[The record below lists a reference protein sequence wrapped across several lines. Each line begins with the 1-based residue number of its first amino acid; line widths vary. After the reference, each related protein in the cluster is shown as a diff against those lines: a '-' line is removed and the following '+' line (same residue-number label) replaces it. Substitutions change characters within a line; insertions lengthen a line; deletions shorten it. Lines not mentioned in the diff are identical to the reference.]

1 MRRALPSALQAASY
15 SSRDMTNGISFGQ
28 NGAKQPHFIR
38 IDTMN
43 RHRTAI
49 AWLACLTTNAL
60 QHSARRRTI
69 RRSNDE
75 ELSIDEL
82 ERRERALSEDEG
94 IWMDTFHPPDVRECA
109 RYRWTQ
115 DATHVKVEV
124 PLPRRPSETDVAL
137 VVGETSF
144 DLSVVNADVTIRGQ
158 ISGEANP
165 GRCGW
170 DLWEEGDGL
179 TVRVA
184 KRGDEDWDAF
194 LVDEVPAPT
203 ASYKGVCEATGAS
216 YEQTSSEMRIELKL
230 PDHVEARDVHVN
242 VSGDAWCVDAGAWS
256 VGGALPGTIRV
267 DDTAWLVDDGVVFMT
282 LTKRAGTWWPGLTR

>member
-1 MRRALPSALQAASY
+1 
-15 SSRDMTNGISFGQ
+15 
-28 NGAKQPHFIR
+28 
-38 IDTMN
+38 MN

-49 AWLACLTTNAL
+49 AWLLTTTTAL
-60 QHSARRRTI
+60 QHPPRRRCARTV

-82 ERRERALSEDEG
+82 ERRERALANDDG
-94 IWMDTFHPPDVRECA
+94 ISMDTFHPPDVVECA

-124 PLPRRPSETDVAL
+124 PLPNRPSQTDVAL
-137 VVGETSF
+137 VVGEASF

-158 ISGEANP
+158 LSGEANP

-184 KRGDEDWDAF
+184 KRGNGDWDAF

-203 ASYKGVCEATGAS
+203 ASYRGICEVTGAF
-216 YEQTSSEMRIELKL
+216 YEQTATEVRIEVAL
-230 PDHVEARDVHVN
+230 PDHVEARDVNVD
-242 VSGDAWCVDAGAWS
+242 VSGDAWSVEAGAWS
-256 VGGALPGTIRV
+256 VGGALPGAVRA
-267 DDTAWLVDDGVVFMT
+267 DDTAWLVDDGLVFIT
-282 LTKRAGTWWPGLTR
+282 LTKRGAGTWWPGLTA

>member
-1 MRRALPSALQAASY
+1 
-15 SSRDMTNGISFGQ
+15 
-28 NGAKQPHFIR
+28 
-38 IDTMN
+38 MN

-49 AWLACLTTNAL
+49 AWLLTTTSAL
-60 QHSARRRTI
+60 QPSPRRRCARTI

-82 ERRERALSEDEG
+82 ERRERALSDDDG
-94 IWMDTFHPPDVRECA
+94 IWMDAFHPPDIHECA

-158 ISGEANP
+158 LSGEANP

-179 TVRVA
+179 IVRVA
-184 KRGDEDWDAF
+184 KRGDEDWDTF

-203 ASYKGVCEATGAS
+203 ASYRGVCEATGAY
-216 YEQTSSEMRIELKL
+216 YEQTSTEMRIEVAL
-230 PDHVEARDVHVN
+230 PDHVEARDVNVN
-242 VSGDAWCVDAGAWS
+242 ASGDTWRVDAGAWS
-256 VGGALPGTIRV
+256 VGGGLMGAVRA
-267 DDTAWLVDDGVVFMT
+267 DDTAWLVDDGVLYLT
-282 LTKRAGTWWPGLTR
+282 LTKRPAGTWWPGLTR

>member
-1 MRRALPSALQAASY
+1 MRY
-15 SSRDMTNGISFGQ
+15 S
-28 NGAKQPHFIR
+28 PVV
-38 IDTMN
+38 
-43 RHRTAI
+43 
-49 AWLACLTTNAL
+49 LLLTTNAL
-60 QHSARRRTI
+60 QHSARRPCARTI
-69 RRSNDE
+69 RRSNAE

-82 ERRERALSEDEG
+82 ERRERALSNDDDG
-94 IWMDTFHPPDVRECA
+94 IWMDFHHPREPAVVECA

-115 DATHVKVEV
+115 DNTFVRVEV

-144 DLSVVNADVTIRGQ
+144 DLSVVNADLVIRGPL
-158 ISGEANP
+158 SGEANP

-184 KRGDEDWDAF
+184 KRDDVEWDAF
-194 LVDEVPAPT
+194 LVDEVMAPT

-230 PDHVEARDVHVN
+230 PDHVEARDVN
-242 VSGDAWCVDAGAWS
+242 VAVAGDVWSVDAGAWS
-256 VGGALPGTIRV
+256 VGGALPGTVRA
-267 DDTAWLVDDGVVFMT
+267 DDTAWVIDEGILYLT
-282 LTKRAGTWWPGLTR
+282 LTKRAAGTWWPRLTA

>member
-1 MRRALPSALQAASY
+1 MRRALPSALHAASGLR
-15 SSRDMTNGISFGQ
+15 RDERQ
-28 NGAKQPHFIR
+28 LALAKKRAEQLHFIR

-49 AWLACLTTNAL
+49 AWLLTANAL

-82 ERRERALSEDEG
+82 ERRERALSNGDDG
-94 IWMDTFHPPDVRECA
+94 IYHPREPAVRECA

-124 PLPRRPSETDVAL
+124 PLPSRPSQTDVAL

-144 DLSVVNADVTIRGQ
+144 DLSVVNADLVIRGQ
-158 ISGEANP
+158 VSGEANP

-203 ASYKGVCEATGAS
+203 ASYKGVCEVTGAF
-216 YEQTSSEMRIELKL
+216 YEQTATEVRIEVAL
-230 PDHVEARDVHVN
+230 PDHVEARDVNVD
-242 VSGDAWCVDAGAWS
+242 VSGDAWSVEAGAWS
-256 VGGALPGTIRV
+256 VGGALPGAVRA
-267 DDTAWLVDDGVVFMT
+267 DDTAWLVDDGLVFIT
-282 LTKRAGTWWPGLTR
+282 LTKRAAGTWWPGLTA

>member
-1 MRRALPSALQAASY
+1 MLRCSPALAL
-15 SSRDMTNGISFGQ
+15 
-28 NGAKQPHFIR
+28 
-38 IDTMN
+38 
-43 RHRTAI
+43 
-49 AWLACLTTNAL
+49 LLTTNAL
-60 QHSARRRTI
+60 QPSPRRRCARTI

-82 ERRERALSEDEG
+82 ERKERALLAENMS
-94 IWMDTFHPPDVRECA
+94 WMDANKELNTNAVVECA

-115 DATHVKVEV
+115 DATYVKVEV

-144 DLSVVNADVTIRGQ
+144 DLSVVNADLVIRGQ
-158 ISGEANP
+158 VSGEAVP

-203 ASYKGVCEATGAS
+203 ASYRGVCETTGAS
-216 YEQTSSEMRIELKL
+216 YEQTSTEMRIDVAL
-230 PDHVEARDVHVN
+230 PNGIEARDVDVV
-242 VSGDAWCVDAGAWS
+242 VSGGAWRVNAGAWS
-256 VGGALPGTIRV
+256 VGGSLPGTIRV
-267 DDTAWLVDDGVVFMT
+267 DDTAWVVDEGVVFMT
-282 LTKRAGTWWPGLTR
+282 LTKRAARTWWPGLTR

>member
-1 MRRALPSALQAASY
+1 MLRCSPALAL
-15 SSRDMTNGISFGQ
+15 
-28 NGAKQPHFIR
+28 
-38 IDTMN
+38 
-43 RHRTAI
+43 
-49 AWLACLTTNAL
+49 LLTTNAL
-60 QHSARRRTI
+60 QPSPRRRTG
-69 RRSNDE
+69 RRSHDE

-115 DATHVKVEV
+115 DATFVRVDV

-144 DLSVVNADVTIRGQ
+144 DLSVVNADLVIRGQ
-158 ISGEANP
+158 VSGEAVP

-184 KRGDEDWDAF
+184 KRGNEDWDAF

-203 ASYKGVCEATGAS
+203 ASYKGVCEVTGAS
-216 YEQTSSEMRIELKL
+216 YEDRHLRIE
-230 PDHVEARDVHVN
+230 V
-242 VSGDAWCVDAGAWS
+242 
-256 VGGALPGTIRV
+256 ALPN
-267 DDTAWLVDDGVVFMT
+267 
-282 LTKRAGTWWPGLTR
+282 

>member
-1 MRRALPSALQAASY
+1 
-15 SSRDMTNGISFGQ
+15 MTNGISFGQ
-28 NGAKQPHFIR
+28 NGAQQPHFTC

-43 RHRTAI
+43 RHRTAF
-49 AWLACLTTNAL
+49 AFLLTTTAL
-60 QHSARRRTI
+60 QHSARRRCSRTV
-69 RRSNDE
+69 RRSDE

-82 ERRERALSEDEG
+82 ERKERALLAENMS
-94 IWMDTFHPPDVRECA
+94 WMDANKELNTNAVVECA

-115 DATHVKVEV
+115 DATYVKVEV

-144 DLSVVNADVTIRGQ
+144 DLSVVNADLVIRGQ
-158 ISGEANP
+158 LSGEATP

-216 YEQTSSEMRIELKL
+216 YEQTSTEMRIDVAL
-230 PDHVEARDVHVN
+230 PKGIEARDVDVV
-242 VSGDAWCVDAGAWS
+242 VSGGAWAVNAGAWS
-256 VGGALPGTIRV
+256 LGGALLGDVKV
-267 DDTAWLVDDGVVFMT
+267 DDTAWLVDDGVVFIT

>member
-1 MRRALPSALQAASY
+1 MAC
-15 SSRDMTNGISFGQ
+15 
-28 NGAKQPHFIR
+28 
-38 IDTMN
+38 
-43 RHRTAI
+43 
-49 AWLACLTTNAL
+49 LACLTTNAL

-75 ELSIDEL
+75 EFSIDEL
-82 ERRERALSEDEG
+82 ERRERALSDNDG
-94 IWMDTFHPPDVRECA
+94 MDYFHPPDIHECA
-109 RYRWTQ
+109 RYRWSQ

-124 PLPRRPSETDVAL
+124 PLPNRPSQTDVAL

-158 ISGEANP
+158 LAGEANP

-170 DLWEEGDGL
+170 DLFEDGGDGL
-179 TVRVA
+179 IVRVA
-184 KRGDEDWDAF
+184 KRGNEDWDAF

-216 YEQTSSEMRIELKL
+216 YEQTSTEMRIEVAL
-230 PDHVEARDVHVN
+230 PDHVEARNVN
-242 VSGDAWCVDAGAWS
+242 VAVAGGAWSVTAGAWS
-256 VGGALPGTIRV
+256 VGGALPGAVRA
-267 DDTAWLVDDGVVFMT
+267 DDTAWVVDEGVLYIT

>member
-1 MRRALPSALQAASY
+1 MLRCSPALAL
-15 SSRDMTNGISFGQ
+15 
-28 NGAKQPHFIR
+28 
-38 IDTMN
+38 
-43 RHRTAI
+43 
-49 AWLACLTTNAL
+49 LLTTNAL
-60 QHSARRRTI
+60 QHSARRRCARARTV

-82 ERRERALSEDEG
+82 ERKERALLAENMS
-94 IWMDTFHPPDVRECA
+94 WMDANKELNTNAVVECA

-115 DATHVKVEV
+115 DATYVKVEV

-144 DLSVVNADVTIRGQ
+144 DLSVVNADLVIRGQ
-158 ISGEANP
+158 VSGEANP

-184 KRGDEDWDAF
+184 KRGNEDWDAF

-216 YEQTSSEMRIELKL
+216 YEQTSTEMRIEVAL
-230 PDHVEARDVHVN
+230 PDHVEARDVN
-242 VSGDAWCVDAGAWS
+242 VAVAGDAWSVTAGAWS
-256 VGGALPGTIRV
+256 LGGELMGAVRV
-267 DDTAWLVDDGVVFMT
+267 DDTAWVLDEGVLYIT

>member
-1 MRRALPSALQAASY
+1 MRY
-15 SSRDMTNGISFGQ
+15 SPVVLLI
-28 NGAKQPHFIR
+28 
-38 IDTMN
+38 
-43 RHRTAI
+43 
-49 AWLACLTTNAL
+49 TTNAL
-60 QHSARRRTI
+60 QHSPRRRCPRTI

-82 ERRERALSEDEG
+82 ERRERALLAANEISSHA
-94 IWMDTFHPPDVRECA
+94 IHPSGVECA

-115 DATHVKVEV
+115 DNNFVRVEV

-158 ISGEANP
+158 LAGEANP

-170 DLWEEGDGL
+170 DLFEEGDGL
-179 TVRVA
+179 IVRVA
-184 KRGDEDWDAF
+184 KRGNDDWDTF

-203 ASYKGVCEATGAS
+203 ASYRGVCEATGAS
-216 YEQTSSEMRIELKL
+216 YEQTSTEMRIEVAL
-230 PDHVEARDVHVN
+230 PDHVEARDVNVAVAGGAWAVN
-242 VSGDAWCVDAGAWS
+242 AGAWS

-267 DDTAWLVDDGVVFMT
+267 DDTAWLVDDGLVFIT
-282 LTKRAGTWWPGLTR
+282 LTKRAAGTWWPGLTA

>member
-1 MRRALPSALQAASY
+1 
-15 SSRDMTNGISFGQ
+15 
-28 NGAKQPHFIR
+28 
-38 IDTMN
+38 MN

-49 AWLACLTTNAL
+49 AWLLTTTSAL
-60 QHSARRRTI
+60 QHSPRRRARTV

-82 ERRERALSEDEG
+82 ERKERTLLAENMS
-94 IWMDTFHPPDVRECA
+94 WMDANKELNTNAVVECA

-115 DATHVKVEV
+115 DATYVKVEV

-144 DLSVVNADVTIRGQ
+144 DLSVVNADLVIRGQ
-158 ISGEANP
+158 VSGEANP

-216 YEQTSSEMRIELKL
+216 YEQTSTEMRIELKL
-230 PDHVEARDVHVN
+230 PDHVEARDVN
-242 VSGDAWCVDAGAWS
+242 VAVAGDVWSVDAGAWS

-267 DDTAWLVDDGVVFMT
+267 DDTAWLVDDGVVYLT
-282 LTKRAGTWWPGLTR
+282 LTKRAAGAWWPGLTR

>member
-1 MRRALPSALQAASY
+1 ML
-15 SSRDMTNGISFGQ
+15 
-28 NGAKQPHFIR
+28 
-38 IDTMN
+38 
-43 RHRTAI
+43 
-49 AWLACLTTNAL
+49 WTTTAL
-60 QHSARRRTI
+60 QHSARRHCSRTI

-82 ERRERALSEDEG
+82 ERRERALANDDG
-94 IWMDTFHPPDVRECA
+94 IWMDTFHPPDVNECA

-115 DATHVKVEV
+115 DATYVKVEV

-144 DLSVVNADVTIRGQ
+144 DLSVVNADLVIRGQ
-158 ISGEANP
+158 VSGEANP

-194 LVDEVPAPT
+194 LVDEVNEPT
-203 ASYKGVCEATGAS
+203 ASYKGVCEVTGAS
-216 YEQTSSEMRIELKL
+216 YEQTSTEMRIEIKL
-230 PDHVEARDVHVN
+230 PDDVEARDVDVV
-242 VSGDAWCVDAGAWS
+242 VSGGAWAVTAGAWS

-267 DDTAWLVDDGVVFMT
+267 DDTAWLVDDGVVYLT
-282 LTKRAGTWWPGLTR
+282 LTKRAAGDWWPGLTTR

>member
-1 MRRALPSALQAASY
+1 M
-15 SSRDMTNGISFGQ
+15 
-28 NGAKQPHFIR
+28 
-38 IDTMN
+38 
-43 RHRTAI
+43 
-49 AWLACLTTNAL
+49 ACLGCLTANAL
-60 QHSARRRTI
+60 QHSTRRRCTI

-82 ERRERALSEDEG
+82 ERRERALLADDDISTA
-94 IWMDTFHPPDVRECA
+94 MKPDAVVECA

-115 DATHVKVEV
+115 DATFVRVDV

-144 DLSVVNADVTIRGQ
+144 DLSVVNADLVIRGQ
-158 ISGEANP
+158 VSGEANP

-184 KRGDEDWDAF
+184 KRGDADWDAF
-194 LVDEVPAPT
+194 LVDEVPTPT
-203 ASYKGVCEATGAS
+203 VSYKGVCEVTGAS
-216 YEQTSSEMRIELKL
+216 YEQTSTEMRIEIIL

-242 VSGDAWCVDAGAWS
+242 VSGDAWRVDAGAWS
-256 VGGALPGTIRV
+256 VGGALMGAVRA
-267 DDTAWLVDDGVVFMT
+267 DDTAWVVDEGVLYIT
-282 LTKRAGTWWPGLTR
+282 LTKRAAAGAWWPGLTA

>member
-1 MRRALPSALQAASY
+1 MLRCSPALAL
-15 SSRDMTNGISFGQ
+15 
-28 NGAKQPHFIR
+28 
-38 IDTMN
+38 
-43 RHRTAI
+43 
-49 AWLACLTTNAL
+49 LLTTNAL
-60 QHSARRRTI
+60 QPSPRRRCARTI

-82 ERRERALSEDEG
+82 ERKERALLAENMS
-94 IWMDTFHPPDVRECA
+94 WMDANKELNTNAVVECA

-115 DATHVKVEV
+115 DATYVKVEV

-144 DLSVVNADVTIRGQ
+144 DLSVVNADLVIRGQ
-158 ISGEANP
+158 LSGEANP

-184 KRGDEDWDAF
+184 KRGDGDWDDF

-203 ASYKGVCEATGAS
+203 ASYKGVCEVTGAS
-216 YEQTSSEMRIELKL
+216 YEQTATEMRIEIKL
-230 PDHVEARDVHVN
+230 PDHVEARDVHVD
-242 VSGDAWCVDAGAWS
+242 VSGGAWAVEAGAWS
-256 VGGALPGTIRV
+256 LGGALMGAVRA
-267 DDTAWLVDDGVVFMT
+267 DDTAWVVDEGVVFMT
-282 LTKRAGTWWPGLTR
+282 LTKRAAGDWWPGLTR

>member
-1 MRRALPSALQAASY
+1 
-15 SSRDMTNGISFGQ
+15 
-28 NGAKQPHFIR
+28 
-38 IDTMN
+38 MN

-49 AWLACLTTNAL
+49 AWLLTTTSAL
-60 QHSARRRTI
+60 QHAPRRRRTV
-69 RRSNDE
+69 RRSHDE

-82 ERRERALSEDEG
+82 ERRERALSNED
-94 IWMDTFHPPDVRECA
+94 FHHPREPAVVECA

-115 DATHVKVEV
+115 DNNFVRVEV

-158 ISGEANP
+158 LSGEANP

-179 TVRVA
+179 IVRVA
-184 KRGDEDWDAF
+184 KRGDEDWDTF

-203 ASYKGVCEATGAS
+203 ASYRGVCEATGAY
-216 YEQTSSEMRIELKL
+216 YEQTSTEMRIEVAL
-230 PDHVEARDVHVN
+230 PDHVEARDVNVN
-242 VSGDAWCVDAGAWS
+242 ASGDTWRVDAGAWS
-256 VGGALPGTIRV
+256 VGGGLMGAVRA
-267 DDTAWLVDDGVVFMT
+267 DDTAWLVDDGVLYLT
-282 LTKRAGTWWPGLTR
+282 LTKRPAGTWWPGLTR

>member
-1 MRRALPSALQAASY
+1 MRCRP
-15 SSRDMTNGISFGQ
+15 
-28 NGAKQPHFIR
+28 
-38 IDTMN
+38 
-43 RHRTAI
+43 AI
-49 AWLACLTTNAL
+49 AFLLTTTALL
-60 QHSARRRTI
+60 QHPPRRRRTI
-69 RRSNDE
+69 RRSNEE

-82 ERRERALSEDEG
+82 ERRELALANDDG
-94 IWMDTFHPPDVRECA
+94 IWMDTFHPPDVNECA

-115 DATHVKVEV
+115 DATYVKVEV

-144 DLSVVNADVTIRGQ
+144 DLSVVNADLVIRGQ
-158 ISGEANP
+158 VSGEAVP

-216 YEQTSSEMRIELKL
+216 YEQTSTEMRIELKL
-230 PDHVEARDVHVN
+230 PDHVEARDVN
-242 VSGDAWCVDAGAWS
+242 VAVAGDVWSVDAGAWS